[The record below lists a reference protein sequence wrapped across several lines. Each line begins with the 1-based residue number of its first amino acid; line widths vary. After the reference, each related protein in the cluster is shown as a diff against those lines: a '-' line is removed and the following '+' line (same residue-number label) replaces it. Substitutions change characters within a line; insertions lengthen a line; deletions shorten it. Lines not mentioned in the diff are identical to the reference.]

1 MSKHFAK
8 QSLSAVFSSIIL
20 FIFANAFMGIGGG
33 INDTIF
39 NNYIAANYNISPMA
53 RGILEFPRETPGFL
67 IIFLIGFLYFLGDL
81 RVSIIATF
89 LCSFALIGLGF
100 FAPTF
105 LLLIVWT
112 AIYNTGTHLNM
123 VLSSSIGMELSKE
136 KEYGKTLG
144 LIGSVAIAA
153 SIIGY
158 FIVMVGFKFLNFSFK
173 TAYVIAALM
182 YLFAAL
188 FLLPIKLP
196 RKPEHKGF
204 KFVIKK
210 DYWLYYV
217 LSIFFGARKQIFITF
232 APWVLIKIFKQPVAN
247 FALVGIICSF
257 LGIGFRNIIGRLIDR
272 LGEKKILTFDAVV
285 IFLICLGYAATENIK
300 IKWLALA
307 IAYGCYIIDNLM
319 FATSMARSTYIKKII
334 KHPDDLT
341 PTLST
346 GTSMDHAVSMS
357 LPMLSGFLWN
367 KFGYEYVFLLAA
379 FFALGNLYFVRKIK
393 VES

>member
-81 RVSIIATF
+81 RVSIIATS

-136 KEYGKTLG
+136 EEYGKTLG
-144 LIGSVAIAA
+144 LIGSVATAA

-188 FLLPIKLP
+188 FLLPVKLP

>member
-1 MSKHFAK
+1 VSQLNSKQGLK
-8 QSLSAVFSSIIL
+8 VVLSSLFL
-20 FIFANAFMGIGGG
+20 FILANAFMGIGGG

-39 NNYIAANYNISPMA
+39 NNYIAATYKISPMA
-53 RGILEFPRETPGFL
+53 RGVLEFPRETPGFL

-89 LCSFALIGLGF
+89 LCSFSLIGLGF
-100 FAPTF
+100 LAPSF

-123 VLSSSIGMELSKE
+123 VLTSSIGMELSKE
-136 KEYGKTLG
+136 DEYGKILG
-144 LIGSVAIAA
+144 IIGSVATAA

-158 FIVMVGFKFLNFSFK
+158 FIVMVGFKFLNFSFQA
-173 TAYVIAALM
+173 AYVIAAVM

-188 FLLPIKLP
+188 FLVPIKLP
-196 RKPEHKGF
+196 KKTQHKGF

-217 LSIFFGARKQIFITF
+217 LSVFFGARKQIFITF

-272 LGEKKILTFDAVV
+272 FGEEKILTFDAIV

-300 IKWLALA
+300 IKWLALGL
-307 IAYGCYIIDNLM
+307 AYGCYIIDNLM

-367 KFGYEYVFLLAA
+367 KFGYEYAFLLAA
-379 FFALGNLYFVRKIK
+379 VFALGNLYFVRKIK
-393 VES
+393 IES

>member
-1 MSKHFAK
+1 M
-8 QSLSAVFSSIIL
+8 
-20 FIFANAFMGIGGG
+20 
-33 INDTIF
+33 
-39 NNYIAANYNISPMA
+39 
-53 RGILEFPRETPGFL
+53 
-67 IIFLIGFLYFLGDL
+67 
-81 RVSIIATF
+81 RVSIIATS
-89 LCSFALIGLGF
+89 LCSFALLGLGF

-136 KEYGKTLG
+136 EEYGKTLG
-144 LIGSVAIAA
+144 LISSVATAA

-188 FLLPIKLP
+188 FLLPVKLP
-196 RKPEHKGF
+196 RKPQHKGF

-232 APWVLIKIFKQPVAN
+232 APWVLIKIFKQPVEN

-272 LGEKKILTFDAVV
+272 LGEKTILTFDALV
-285 IFLICLGYAATENIK
+285 IFFICLGYAATENIK
-300 IKWLALA
+300 IKWVALSV
-307 IAYGCYIIDNLM
+307 AYGCYIIDNLM

-379 FFALGNLYFVRKIK
+379 FFALGNLYFVRKIEI
-393 VES
+393 ES

>member
-1 MSKHFAK
+1 
-8 QSLSAVFSSIIL
+8 
-20 FIFANAFMGIGGG
+20 MGIGGG

-39 NNYIAANYNISPMA
+39 NNFIAATYKISPMA

-81 RVSIIATF
+81 RVSIIATL
-89 LCSFALIGLGF
+89 LCSASLVGLGF
-100 FAPTF
+100 WAPSF

-123 VLSSSIGMELSKE
+123 VLTSSIGMDLSKE
-136 KEYGKTLG
+136 NEYGKTLG
-144 LIGSVAIAA
+144 IVGSVATAA

-158 FIVMVGFKFLNFSFK
+158 FIVMVGFKFLNFSFQ
-173 TAYVIAALM
+173 TAYIIAAIM
-182 YLFAAL
+182 YLVAAL
-188 FLLPIKLP
+188 FLFPIKLP
-196 RKPEHKGF
+196 KKTRHKGF

-272 LGEKKILTFDAVV
+272 LGEKKILTFDAIT
-285 IFLICLGYAATENIK
+285 IFIICLGYAATENIK

-367 KFGYEYVFLLAA
+367 RFGYEYVFLLAA
-379 FFALGNLYFVRKIK
+379 LFALGNLYFVRKIEIEK
-393 VES
+393 GD